1 MLYYFSLAAFPVVRV
16 KQERPDEA
24 EIRELA
30 AKMVEANKAKMAAQ
44 PMGPNRAQGPIVAPG
59 QPGIMGF
66 FNRPTSK
73 TPSTPEKK
81 APEAPAIDEQS
92 QRGDSLMLHT

>member
-1 MLYYFSLAAFPVVRV
+1 MILLPLAAFPVVRV

-44 PMGPNRAQGPIVAPG
+44 PMGPNRAPGLVAPG

-73 TPSTPEKK
+73 TPNSTEKK
-81 APEAPAIDEQS
+81 AETPAIDEQS
-92 QRGDSLMLHT
+92 QRGKT